1 MSAVTSSTLRLS
13 STVARAF
20 SNRSLAFCDTSALRC
35 RSAILWFAN
44 NRSANNLLC
53 SNTFITVVE
62 SAELR
67 HCNDLSDAHRL
78 SRKRTLLTE
87 AQVGSRV
94 MVVAEIARQC
104 SFGVADVHN
113 DVIVETLP
121 ANGADESFGV
131 WILPRTSGCGQNFF
145 HSQRLNSRSNLG
157 AVNAVP
163 IADKITG
170 TVSIGERLDNLLRS
184 PGRSRMLLTLKCSTL
199 RRSCSS

>member
-1 MSAVTSSTLRLS
+1 MTAAVVDTTLGELLS
-13 STVARAF
+13 PSQVNTF
-20 SNRSLAFCDTSALRC
+20 LACPAKW
-35 RSAILWFAN
+35 LWFAN
-44 NRSANNLLC
+44 NLSAYNLLC

-104 SFGVADVHN
+104 SFEVAGVHHN
-113 DVIVETLP
+113 VMVETLP
-121 ANGADESFGV
+121 SNSTDESFGV

-145 HSQRLNSRSNLG
+145 HSQRLDSRSNLG
-157 AVNAVP
+157 AIKAVP
-163 IADKITG
+163 IADEITG
-170 TVSIGERLDNLLRS
+170 TRFDRRTPRPPVA
-184 PGRSRMLLTLKCSTL
+184 RSRPQSDAP
-199 RRSCSS
+199 SH